1 MLFRKRDAVPDPLRV
16 VNKLEAVE
24 QEIQRVERSVR
35 DEISNNRHEGLNESF
50 GFDGRN
56 AGSSRSAVL

>member
-1 MLFRKRDAVPDPLRV
+1 MPDPLRV